1 MLSKIYFLNNCNIS
15 LYFFKSIYNI
25 MPAPVKI
32 TLQNITYT
40 VPILDGNMDAIA
52 QAIQLK
58 KDEILSLNSQL
69 SDAIATLNDLNRQFM
84 SAYIVINGGFPP

>member
-1 MLSKIYFLNNCNIS
+1 
-15 LYFFKSIYNI
+15 

-40 VPILDGNMDAIA
+40 VPILDVNMDAIA

-58 KDEILSLNSQL
+58 KDEILSLNSKL
-69 SDAIATLNDLNRQFM
+69 SDAIAMLNDLNRQFM
-84 SAYIVINGGFPP
+84 SAYIVINSEFPP